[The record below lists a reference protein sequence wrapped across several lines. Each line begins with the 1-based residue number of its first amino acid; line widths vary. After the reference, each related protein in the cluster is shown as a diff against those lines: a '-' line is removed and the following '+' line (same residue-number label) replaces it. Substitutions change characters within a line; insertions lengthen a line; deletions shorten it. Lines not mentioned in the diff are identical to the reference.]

1 MVEGWHGDDY
11 LALYSDEEG
20 QSASER
26 YGIASLL
33 PGFSIVGLH
42 NWDDFIVRDSDGKF
56 FIVPTVPCDLEHL
69 TPYRIPPTYGLE
81 PDTRNLGRIKWY
93 TKPIIFGGDPNPG
106 ENLTWVPPDQH
117 ASLVR
122 WWNQLY
128 RDVTAKRPLK

>member
-42 NWDDFIVRDSDGKF
+42 SWDDFIVRDRDGKF

-69 TPYRIPPTYGLE
+69 TPYRIPHTDGLE
-81 PDTRNLGRIKWY
+81 PDARYLGRIKWY

-106 ENLTWVPPDQH
+106 ENLTWVAPDQH